1 MKEKKNA
8 KKNKKVVSVKV
19 EKPKEKIYGSKSF
32 ISKLTLE
39 QITMIGLGIII
50 LLLIVIAVISSI
62 KPTVK
67 NGEEIVAK
75 YTGGT
80 ITADELYKSLSS
92 KYGRD
97 LLIDTIDNAIL
108 NKLYKT
114 TDDMESSVEATI
126 KQYKSTY
133 GDQFEAF
140 LEYNGIYGGEDELKS
155 LLIKNTKVSNV
166 VDDYIEGIITKEEMK
181 AYYEESIIGDI
192 KASHI
197 LIKFTTTDSST
208 DEEVKA
214 DKARALA
221 KAKSIIKELKAG
233 AKFSTLAKKYSE
245 DTSNASSGGD
255 LGYFNTG
262 DMEEA
267 FEKAAIKLSVNSYT
281 KTPVKTSYGY
291 HIILKTG
298 QKDKPSYEKSK
309 QTIIEK
315 LVAQYKANDDKMTYK
330 ALINMRKENKL
341 NIYDSA
347 LKKAYDKYM
356 NELLNSTTT
365 AATTSVTTE

>member
-1 MKEKKNA
+1 MKDKKNA
-8 KKNKKVVSVKV
+8 KKNKKDVSVKI
-19 EKPKEKIYGSKSF
+19 EKPKEKIYSNKNF

-39 QITMIGLGIII
+39 QITMIGLGLIII
-50 LLLIVIAVISSI
+50 LLVIIAIISSI
-62 KPTVK
+62 KPTIK

-75 YTGGT
+75 YKGGT
-80 ITADELYKSLSS
+80 ITADGFYKSLST

-97 LLIDTIDNAIL
+97 LLIDTIDNALL

-114 TDDMESSVEATI
+114 TDEMESSADATI

-133 GDQFEAF
+133 GDQFESF
-140 LEYNGIYGGEDELKS
+140 LEYNGIYGGEDELKT
-155 LLIKNTKVSNV
+155 LLIKNTKLSSV

-208 DEEVKA
+208 DAEVKA
-214 DKARALA
+214 DQARALA
-221 KAKSIIKELKAG
+221 KAKKIIKELKAG

-262 DMEEA
+262 DMEES
-267 FEKAAIKLSVNSYT
+267 FEKAAIKLSVKSYT

-330 ALINMRKENKL
+330 ALINMRKTNKL
-341 NIYDSA
+341 KIYDPV

-365 AATTSVTTE
+365 ASTTIAQ